1 MNTGKENGVSIRDL
15 RELLAA
21 AGERRRRL
29 GLAALQGQ
37 PDDWGRSLTEP
48 KSSSDE
54 PKALEDE

>member
-1 MNTGKENGVSIRDL
+1 MSIRDV
-15 RELLAA
+15 REILAA

-37 PDDWGRSLTEP
+37 PDDCGSLTEP

>member
-1 MNTGKENGVSIRDL
+1 MSIRDL

-21 AGERRRRL
+21 AGDRRRRL

-37 PDDWGRSLTEP
+37 SLTEP

-54 PKALEDE
+54 PKTFEDE